1 MKDNQTTGRAILIL
15 LATGSLLVAGLACGE
30 GGDEPM
36 PAPIPASE
44 LTPNAIEAPPTRK
57 GERLLGIDV
66 TEAEDGDYDAA
77 MDIVQSVGAEVVS
90 LSVFWDDI
98 ETQPMTYAPN
108 PNWLEIANAYYP
120 ARNVKLSLVISV
132 IDTNAR
138 RLPADL
144 ADAPFDDP
152 VVIERF
158 KGLLDYVFSQI
169 PDLDLTSLAIGNE
182 IDGYLGADPSLWRQ
196 YQTFYKAASAHAR
209 ARRPGLP
216 IGTKAMFAGLT
227 GHAREYLQQLNR
239 SSDVIMVTYYPLD
252 DGFTVRDPS
261 VVAADLQALTAAYP
275 DRPIYV
281 LEAGYPSS
289 ADCGSSEA
297 KQAAFVRQ
305 LFKAWDA
312 HASQIRLLF
321 FTWLTDLP
329 YSSVSD
335 LTNYYGVSDNRF
347 AEFLRTLGLRTYSGS
362 GSDKQALQALEMEAK
377 ARGW

>member
-1 MKDNQTTGRAILIL
+1 MDNRTGRAILIS
-15 LATGSLLVAGLACGE
+15 LATGSLLAAGLACGE
-30 GGDEPM
+30 RGDEPM
-36 PAPIPASE
+36 PVPVPASE
-44 LTPNAIEAPPTRK
+44 LTPSAIEPPPAPR

-66 TEAEDGDYDAA
+66 TQAEDGDYDAA

-90 LSVFWDDI
+90 LSLFWDDI
-98 ETQPMTYAPN
+98 ETQPGEYAPT

-120 ARNVKLSLVISV
+120 ARDVKLSLVISV
-132 IDTNAR
+132 IDTNNK

-152 VVIERF
+152 AVIGRF

-169 PDLDLTSLAIGNE
+169 PDLEITSLAIGNE

-196 YQTFYKAASAHAR
+196 YQTFYEAASAHAR
-209 ARRPGLP
+209 AMRPDLP
-216 IGTKAMFAGLT
+216 VGTKATFAGLT
-227 GHAREYLQQLNR
+227 GYARERLQELNR
-239 SSDVIMVTYYPLD
+239 SSDVIMVTYYPLND
-252 DGFTVRDPS
+252 DFTVKDPS
-261 VVAADLQALTAAYP
+261 VVAADFEALIAVYP

-289 ADCGSSEA
+289 ADCGSSEP

-305 LFKAWDA
+305 LFRAWDA
-312 HASQIRLLF
+312 HASQIQLLF

-329 YSSVSD
+329 HSSVGD
-335 LTNYYGVSDNRF
+335 LTDYYAVSDNRF

-362 GSDKQALQALEMEAK
+362 GSDKQALRALEAEAK